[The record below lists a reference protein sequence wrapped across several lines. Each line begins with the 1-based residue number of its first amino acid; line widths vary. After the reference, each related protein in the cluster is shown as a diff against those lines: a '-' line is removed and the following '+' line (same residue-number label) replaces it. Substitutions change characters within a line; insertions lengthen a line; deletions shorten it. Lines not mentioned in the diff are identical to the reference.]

1 MRLGVLC
8 GRMLWALMFTG
19 EEIDWLIRG
28 VLVAAL
34 VLLDI
39 AERRKGRSGLRDAIL
54 EKLLTRN
61 RKRIRKRKPKT
72 PTSS

>member
-1 MRLGVLC
+1 
-8 GRMLWALMFTG
+8 MFTG
-19 EEIDWLIRG
+19 DEIDWLIRG
-28 VLVAAL
+28 ALVAAL

-54 EKLLTRN
+54 AKLLTRN